1 MISWNRQDALSYIED
16 YRDKCLSFNEPFF
29 EGKVNEIKQ
38 ELIGNDDLE
47 KIMYEL
53 VQRKFNFSLD
63 DCDDEVTDIPTAILP
78 EYEKILDEFHMS
90 E

>member
-1 MISWNRQDALSYIED
+1 
-16 YRDKCLSFNEPFF
+16 
-29 EGKVNEIKQ
+29 
-38 ELIGNDDLE
+38 
-47 KIMYEL
+47 MYEL

-90 E
+90 EGSLNQIDALIAKFKGLEDLFRLQMKNMMIRIQFFARKEV